1 MRKITVASDSF
12 KGSLT
17 SMQVA
22 DNVERAVKE
31 VFPDCHVQKI
41 DVADGGEGTVEALV
55 SSLGGEYVDVEVAG
69 PIGRKVT
76 ARYGI
81 IDEGRT
87 AVIEMA
93 VASGLPLI
101 SPEER
106 NPLKTSTYGTGMMIR
121 DALNRGCRKFLVG
134 IGGSATN
141 DGGTGMLSALG
152 FMFLDKDGYVLEGTG
167 ENLARITSVCDAD
180 VPREISEA
188 EFTVACDVENPFCGP
203 AGAAYVFAPQKG
215 ADEAMVRCLDEGL
228 ASFAG
233 VISRYT
239 GQMVANLPG
248 AGAAGGLGGAF
259 KAFLGARLTRGIEI
273 VLDAIGFDG
282 KIAGSSLVITGEG
295 SVDAQ
300 TLMGKTPS
308 GVLARASKLGI
319 PVMVLGG
326 KVDASVDFLKAG
338 FSAVCQVTPED
349 MSLEDAMKADIA
361 GENIFNAVIRLLGA
375 E

>member
-167 ENLARITSVCDAD
+167 ENLARIASVCDAD
-180 VPREISEA
+180 VLCEVSEA
-188 EFTVACDVENPFCGP
+188 EFTVACDVDNPFCGP

-215 ADEAMVRCLDEGL
+215 ADDAMVRCLDEGL

-239 GQMVANLPG
+239 GQMVADLPG

>member
-188 EFTVACDVENPFCGP
+188 EFTVACDVDNPFCGP

-239 GQMVANLPG
+239 GQMVADLPG

-326 KVDASVDFLKAG
+326 KVDASVYFLKAG

>member
-188 EFTVACDVENPFCGP
+188 EFTVACDVDNPFCGP

-239 GQMVANLPG
+239 GQMVADLPG

>member
-1 MRKITVASDSF
+1 MRKIVVASDSF

-22 DNVERAVKE
+22 DNVERAVKA

-55 SSLGGEYVDVEVAG
+55 SSLGGEYADVEVVG
-69 PIGRKVT
+69 PLGRKVT

-93 VASGLPLI
+93 AASGLPLL

-152 FMFLDKDGYVLEGTG
+152 FMFLDRDGCVLEGTG
-167 ENLARITSVCDAD
+167 ENLARIASVCDTD
-180 VPREISEA
+180 VPQEVFDA
-188 EFTVACDVENPFCGP
+188 EFTVACD
-203 AGAAYVFAPQKG
+203 GAAYVFAPQKG

-233 VISRYT
+233 VISRYN
-239 GQMVANLPG
+239 GQMVADLPG

-259 KAFLGARLTRGIEI
+259 RAFLGARLVRGIEM

-282 KIAGSSLVITGEG
+282 KIAGSGLVITGEG
-295 SVDAQ
+295 KVDAQ

-308 GVLARASKLGI
+308 GVLARASKQGI
-319 PVMVLGG
+319 PVIVLGG
-326 KVDASVDFLKAG
+326 KVDVSVDFRKAG
-338 FSAVCQVTPED
+338 FSAVYQVTPEG
-349 MSLEDAMKADIA
+349 MPLEDAMKADVA
-361 GENIFNAVIRLLGA
+361 GENIFNAVVRLLGA

>member
-1 MRKITVASDSF
+1 MEKITVASDSF

-22 DNVERAVKE
+22 DNVERAVKT

-55 SSLGGEYVDVEVAG
+55 SSLGGEYADVEVAG
-69 PIGRKVT
+69 PLGRKVA

-81 IDEGRT
+81 IDEGCT

-93 VASGLPLI
+93 AASGLPLI

-152 FMFLDKDGYVLEGTG
+152 FMFLDRDGCVLEGTG
-167 ENLARITSVCDAD
+167 ENLARIVSVCDAG
-180 VPREISEA
+180 VPQEVFDA
-188 EFTVACDVENPFCGP
+188 EFTVACDVDNPFCGP
-203 AGAAYVFAPQKG
+203 SGAAYVFAPQKG

-233 VISRYT
+233 VISRNN
-239 GQMVANLPG
+239 GQMVADLPG

-259 KAFLGARLTRGIEI
+259 RAFLGARLVKGIEM

-282 KIAGSSLVITGEG
+282 KVAGSGLVITGEG
-295 SVDAQ
+295 KVDAQ

-308 GVLARASKLGI
+308 GVLARASKQGI
-319 PVMVLGG
+319 PVIVLGG
-326 KVDASVDFLKAG
+326 KVDASVDFRKAG
-338 FSAVCQVTPED
+338 FSAVCQVTPEG
-349 MSLEDAMKADIA
+349 MPLEDAMKADVA
-361 GENIFNAVIRLLGA
+361 GENIFNAVVRLLGA

>member
-41 DVADGGEGTVEALV
+41 DVADGGEGAVEALV

-188 EFTVACDVENPFCGP
+188 EFTVACDVDNPFCGP

-239 GQMVANLPG
+239 GQMVADLPG

>member
-188 EFTVACDVENPFCGP
+188 EFTVACDVDNPFCGP

-239 GQMVANLPG
+239 GQMVADLPG

-308 GVLARASKLGI
+308 GVLARASTLGI

>member
-167 ENLARITSVCDAD
+167 ENLARITSVYDAD

-188 EFTVACDVENPFCGP
+188 EFTVACDVDNPFCGP

-233 VISRYT
+233 VISRST
-239 GQMVANLPG
+239 GQMVADLPG

>member
-22 DNVERAVKE
+22 DNVERAAKE

-188 EFTVACDVENPFCGP
+188 EFTVACDVDNPFCGP

-239 GQMVANLPG
+239 GQMVADLPG

>member
-1 MRKITVASDSF
+1 MEKITVASDSF

-22 DNVERAVKE
+22 DNVERAVKA

-55 SSLGGEYVDVEVAG
+55 SSLGGEYADVEVAG
-69 PIGRKVT
+69 PLGRKVT

-93 VASGLPLI
+93 AASGLPLI

-121 DALNRGCRKFLVG
+121 DALGRGCRKFLVG

-152 FMFLDKDGYVLEGTG
+152 FMFLDRDGCVLEGTG
-167 ENLARITSVCDAD
+167 ENLARIVSVCDTD
-180 VPREISEA
+180 VPLEVFDA
-188 EFTVACDVENPFCGP
+188 EFTVACDVDNPFCGP
-203 AGAAYVFAPQKG
+203 SGAAYVFAPQKG

-233 VISRYT
+233 VISRYN
-239 GQMVANLPG
+239 GQMVADLPG

-259 KAFLGARLTRGIEI
+259 KAFLGARLVRGIEM

-282 KIAGSSLVITGEG
+282 KIAGSGLVITGEG
-295 SVDAQ
+295 RVDAQ

-308 GVLARASKLGI
+308 GVLARAAKQGI

-326 KVDASVDFLKAG
+326 KVDVSVDFRKAG
-338 FSAVCQVTPED
+338 FSAVCQVTPEC
-349 MSLEDAMKADIA
+349 MPLEDAMKADVA
-361 GENIFNAVIRLLGA
+361 GENIFNAVVRLLGA

>member
-167 ENLARITSVCDAD
+167 ENLARIASVCDAD
-180 VPREISEA
+180 VLREVSEA
-188 EFTVACDVENPFCGP
+188 EFTV
-203 AGAAYVFAPQKG
+203 
-215 ADEAMVRCLDEGL
+215 
-228 ASFAG
+228 
-233 VISRYT
+233 
-239 GQMVANLPG
+239 
-248 AGAAGGLGGAF
+248 
-259 KAFLGARLTRGIEI
+259 EI
-273 VLDAIGFDG
+273 G
-282 KIAGSSLVITGEG
+282 
-295 SVDAQ
+295 
-300 TLMGKTPS
+300 
-308 GVLARASKLGI
+308 RAH
-319 PVMVLGG
+319 V
-326 KVDASVDFLKAG
+326 
-338 FSAVCQVTPED
+338 
-349 MSLEDAMKADIA
+349 
-361 GENIFNAVIRLLGA
+361 
-375 E
+375 

>member
-167 ENLARITSVCDAD
+167 ENLARIASVCDAD
-180 VPREISEA
+180 VLREVSEA
-188 EFTVACDVENPFCGP
+188 EFTVACDVDNPFCGP

-215 ADEAMVRCLDEGL
+215 ADDAMVRCLDEGL

-239 GQMVANLPG
+239 GQMVADLPG

>member
-1 MRKITVASDSF
+1 MASDSF

-188 EFTVACDVENPFCGP
+188 EFTVACDVDNPFCGP

-215 ADEAMVRCLDEGL
+215 ADDAMVRCLDEGL

-239 GQMVANLPG
+239 GQMVADLPG

>member
-41 DVADGGEGTVEALV
+41 YVADGGEGTMEALV
-55 SSLGGEYVDVEVAG
+55 SSLGGEYADVEVAG
-69 PIGRKVT
+69 PLGRKVT

-106 NPLKTSTYGTGMMIR
+106 YPLKTSTSGTGMMIR

-167 ENLARITSVCDAD
+167 ENLARIASVCDAD
-180 VPREISEA
+180 VPREVSEA
-188 EFTVACDVENPFCGP
+188 EFTVACDVDNPFCGP

-239 GQMVANLPG
+239 GQMVADLPG

-282 KIAGSSLVITGEG
+282 KIAGSRLVITGEG

-308 GVLARASKLGI
+308 GVLARASKQGI

-349 MSLEDAMKADIA
+349 MPLEDAMKADVA

>member
-1 MRKITVASDSF
+1 
-12 KGSLT
+12 
-17 SMQVA
+17 MQVA

-93 VASGLPLI
+93 VSSGLPLI

-152 FMFLDKDGYVLEGTG
+152 FMFLEKDGYVL
-167 ENLARITSVCDAD
+167 
-180 VPREISEA
+180 
-188 EFTVACDVENPFCGP
+188 
-203 AGAAYVFAPQKG
+203 
-215 ADEAMVRCLDEGL
+215 
-228 ASFAG
+228 
-233 VISRYT
+233 
-239 GQMVANLPG
+239 
-248 AGAAGGLGGAF
+248 
-259 KAFLGARLTRGIEI
+259 
-273 VLDAIGFDG
+273 
-282 KIAGSSLVITGEG
+282 
-295 SVDAQ
+295 
-300 TLMGKTPS
+300 
-308 GVLARASKLGI
+308 
-319 PVMVLGG
+319 
-326 KVDASVDFLKAG
+326 
-338 FSAVCQVTPED
+338 
-349 MSLEDAMKADIA
+349 
-361 GENIFNAVIRLLGA
+361 
-375 E
+375 

>member
-188 EFTVACDVENPFCGP
+188 EFTVACDVDNPFCGP

-215 ADEAMVRCLDEGL
+215 ADDAMVRCLDEGL

-239 GQMVANLPG
+239 GQMVADLPG